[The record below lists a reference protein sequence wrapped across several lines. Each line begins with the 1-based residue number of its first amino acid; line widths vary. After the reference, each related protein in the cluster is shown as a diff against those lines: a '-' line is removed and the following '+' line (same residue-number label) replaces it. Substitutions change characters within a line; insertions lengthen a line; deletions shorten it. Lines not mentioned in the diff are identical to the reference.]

1 MIYFE
6 GKEEETKA
14 RNFLFFFKERGKIS
28 RYFKDK
34 RSSRIFER
42 NRRST
47 EKRKLQSFFFF
58 FWNEKQRWEIKN
70 STRWKGERKMKGRK
84 EKIISNA
91 TWKEKRNRNDLKSVI
106 LEKIEVVAVPRWIVR
121 LVNRL
126 RMGDARNMVYN
137 VLVLKAGQDRLSGTE
152 RVSLKGEAWTLSE
165 LVRLFSGQLAAKSET
180 CVARLL
186 VSPQLLWPVHG
197 DVQTWRCGRSTGM
210 PAWSSSS
217 SGPRC
222 CCPCRNIVNV
232 PWEKE

>member
-1 MIYFE
+1 
-6 GKEEETKA
+6 
-14 RNFLFFFKERGKIS
+14 
-28 RYFKDK
+28 
-34 RSSRIFER
+34 
-42 NRRST
+42 
-47 EKRKLQSFFFF
+47 
-58 FWNEKQRWEIKN
+58 
-70 STRWKGERKMKGRK
+70 MKGRK

-126 RMGDARNMVYN
+126 RMRDARNMVYN